1 MDALVVVAHP
11 CGESLTH
18 AAAAAAVRG
27 LERAGNA
34 VEVLDLYALGF
45 RAAMSPE
52 ERAAYH
58 GDTPILDPMVAHH
71 AEMVRTATCLTFVY
85 PTWWSTMP
93 AILKGWFERVM
104 APGVAFV
111 FDAETHEVRPGLRQ
125 VRHLV
130 GISTYGSPR
139 SYVAAVNDNGRRTIN
154 RSLRVSTG
162 FRTRTHWLGL
172 YAVDSSTPEDRSRFL
187 DRVERTTGKLRP

>member
-1 MDALVVVAHP
+1 
-11 CGESLTH
+11 
-18 AAAAAAVRG
+18 
-27 LERAGNA
+27 
-34 VEVLDLYALGF
+34 
-45 RAAMSPE
+45 
-52 ERAAYH
+52 
-58 GDTPILDPMVAHH
+58 
-71 AEMVRTATCLTFVY
+71 
-85 PTWWSTMP
+85 MP

-111 FDAETHEVRPGLRQ
+111 FDPATHQVRPGLRQ

-139 SYVAAVNDNGRRTIN
+139 AYVAAVNDNGRRTIN

-172 YAVDSSTPEDRSRFL
+172 YAVDSSTPEDRARFL